1 MTKETDGQFLNNLV
15 NDDSYNFNDCFSNVF
30 IFSSPT
36 EFPYLKVTVFTR
48 INAAPPMLSPLIFSL
63 SLS

>member
-36 EFPYLKVTVFTR
+36 DFLLWKLP
-48 INAAPPMLSPLIFSL
+48 SL
-63 SLS
+63 LE